1 GAHDERQLVA
11 AGATHIVST
20 VTDFA
25 DLLLKG

>member
-1 GAHDERQLVA
+1 DERQLVA